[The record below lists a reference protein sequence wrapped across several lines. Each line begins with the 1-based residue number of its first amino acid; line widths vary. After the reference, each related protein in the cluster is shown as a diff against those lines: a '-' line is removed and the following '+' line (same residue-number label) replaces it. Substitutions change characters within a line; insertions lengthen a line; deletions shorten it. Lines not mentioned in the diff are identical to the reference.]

1 MLTSRINLKF
11 ANLCKPPIFDN
22 WDFII
27 GYGDIGNIGI
37 SAIEPSW
44 FPEKLLDIRVISVIR
59 GSVIGGLTV
68 LSNLSNNKRGSGRG
82 LRAAAH
88 FKSPT
93 VTGATPSHILTDHTA
108 IGTDCG

>member
-1 MLTSRINLKF
+1 MLTSRLNLKF

-68 LSNLSNNKRGSGRG
+68 DCSPNKS
-82 LRAAAH
+82 
-88 FKSPT
+88 
-93 VTGATPSHILTDHTA
+93 VPSCGFTSRCVFLQFNALTTLF
-108 IGTDCG
+108 IFVGNSLWCI